1 MNSFKRASDFNAELV
16 IGPIQVCGMLSAAL
30 FGCLGCQSYLYFVR
44 FRDDHLALKA
54 TVSAVILIQLGHFVC
69 IISML
74 WTMTVSTYGD
84 PSQLAVLPIA
94 TDVAI
99 PLSGFTVVIVQSFY
113 AFRLWK
119 LSRNVFLLI
128 LCQILSVI
136 AQTSTCVL
144 AARAISMTNIA
155 DFQHNQLLLIELTFI
170 ARATCDL
177 ITTAGIAWGLKK
189 RRYPE
194 IEDTVTI
201 IDQLFKWTIETGL
214 VTSLVALTLATL
226 LPALKQPNYSGI
238 GLWLLWPNV
247 VGNTLL
253 ASLNR
258 RSLLR
263 DRFSTS
269 DTQSCSC
276 TSSTIVF
283 NTGATQS
290 QADPPEKEF
299 QGPIFTSTNE
309 TIYMC

>member
-1 MNSFKRASDFNAELV
+1 MNTFKRASDFNAELV
-16 IGPIQVCGMLSAAL
+16 IGPIQVCGMLNAAL
-30 FGCLGCQSYLYFVR
+30 FGCLGCQSYFYFVR
-44 FRDDHLALKA
+44 FRDDHVALKT
-54 TVSAVILIQLGHFVC
+54 TVSAVILLQLGHFVC

-113 AFRLWK
+113 TFRLWK

-128 LCQILSVI
+128 FCQILSVI

-144 AARAISMTNIA
+144 AVRAISMTNIV

-194 IEDTVTI
+194 IEDTATI
-201 IDQLFKWTIETGL
+201 IDRLIKWTIETGL
-214 VTSLVALTLATL
+214 VTRYLT
-226 LPALKQPNYSGI
+226 
-238 GLWLLWPNV
+238 LLWP
-247 VGNTLL
+247 
-253 ASLNR
+253 
-258 RSLLR
+258 
-263 DRFSTS
+263 TS
-269 DTQSCSC
+269 FLID
-276 TSSTIVF
+276 
-283 NTGATQS
+283 
-290 QADPPEKEF
+290 D
-299 QGPIFTSTNE
+299 
-309 TIYMC
+309 

>member
-16 IGPIQVCGMLSAAL
+16 IGPIQVCGMLGAAL

-44 FRDDHLALKA
+44 FSDDHLALKA

-69 IISML
+69 VISVL

-94 TDVAI
+94 LNVAV
-99 PLSGFTVVIVQSFY
+99 PLGGLTVVIVQSFY

-119 LSRNVFLLI
+119 LTKNVFLLI
-128 LCQILSVI
+128 FCQMLSVI

-144 AARAISMTNIA
+144 AAKAISATNIA
-155 DFQHNQLLLIELTFI
+155 DFQLLLIELTFT

-189 RRYPE
+189 RRDPE
-194 IEDTVTI
+194 NEDTVTI
-201 IDQLFKWTIETGL
+201 INRLIKWTIETGL
-214 VTSLVALTLATL
+214 VTSLMALTLAAL

-238 GLWLLWPNV
+238 GLWLLFPNV
-247 VGNTLL
+247 VGSTLL

-263 DRFSTS
+263 DRASAS
-269 DTQSCSC
+269 DPQSRSC
-276 TSSTIVF
+276 TLSTIMF
-283 NTGATQS
+283 NTGTTQS

-309 TIYMC
+309 TISMC